1 MGGCKLLYS
10 VDLACG
16 DTLIAAG
23 LDGRVFAGYVQDL
36 ASPFSKTL
44 AADITSVQFTAYNG
58 LKRLEGVKYAHL
70 AVIEGQVG
78 AGGNVSLIH
87 RLTLK
92 LITNSTQDD
101 AQILRLMQATDIFFF
116 VKDAQDSYKIIGP
129 SGMKYA
135 AGQLQSLGQA
145 ATDDLS
151 DTLIFEST
159 EIVKPLRFA
168 PTGVTDITGYLNAR
182 VV

>member
-1 MGGCKLLYS
+1 MSSCKLLYS
-10 VDLACG
+10 IDLACG
-16 DTLIAAG
+16 DTMYPAG
-23 LDGRVFAGYVQDL
+23 LDGLLHAGYVQDL
-36 ASPFSKTL
+36 ATPFSTTM
-44 AADITSVQFTAYNG
+44 ATDITSVQFTAYNG
-58 LKRLEGVKYAHL
+58 LKRLQGVKYAHL
-70 AVIEGQVG
+70 SVIEGQVG
-78 AGGNVSLIH
+78 AGGNVSLVH
-87 RLTLK
+87 RMTLK

-116 VKDAQDSYKIIGP
+116 AKDARGEYKIVGP

-135 AGQLQSLGQA
+135 PGQLQSLGQA
-145 ATDDLS
+145 ATDDVS

-168 PTGVTDITGYLNAR
+168 PVGVTDITAYLNAR